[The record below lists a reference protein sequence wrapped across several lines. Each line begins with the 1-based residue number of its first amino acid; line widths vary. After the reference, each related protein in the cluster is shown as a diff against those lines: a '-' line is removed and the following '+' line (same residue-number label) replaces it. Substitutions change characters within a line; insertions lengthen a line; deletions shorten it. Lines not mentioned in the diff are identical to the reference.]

1 MTCVEP
7 LRIMIVDDEPGVLAA
22 LQRLL
27 RHGLAADGRVVM
39 ITCHQDP
46 VAALTRSLERPV
58 DLVLCDYRMPD
69 LDGVRLLG
77 RLARTH
83 PDTARILLT
92 GSPDLGAVLAAV
104 NDAGVAHVLLK
115 PWNPAELLA
124 TVRDC
129 LAARA
134 ARLQERRLA
143 QQAGLDRGAL
153 SPQEAERRRLEDR
166 WPGITQVE
174 WTDDGAVQLG
184 DTGLGGLDPLDPIDL
199 LDPPVP
205 PRRR

>member
-1 MTCVEP
+1 MTQDQP
-7 LRIMIVDDEPGVLAA
+7 LRITIIDDEPGVLAA

-27 RHGLAADGRVVM
+27 RHGLAAHDRAVM

-58 DLVLCDYRMPD
+58 DLVLCDYRMPG

-129 LAARA
+129 LAARQ
-134 ARLQERRLA
+134 ARLLERQLADQVRLA
-143 QQAGLDRGAL
+143 QGAL
-153 SPQEAERRRLEDR
+153 TPQDAERRRLEDR
-166 WPGITQVE
+166 WPGITHVE
-174 WTDDGAVQLG
+174 WTEDGAVQFG
-184 DTGLGGLDPLDPIDL
+184 YTGLAPLDRLDPAE
-199 LDPPVP
+199 P
-205 PRRR
+205 PRTR

>member
-1 MTCVEP
+1 MTPIPP
-7 LRIMIVDDEPGVLAA
+7 LHIMIVDDDPGVLAA
-22 LQRLL
+22 LKRLL
-27 RHGLAADGRVVM
+27 GQGLADGDRAVT

-46 VAALTRSLERPV
+46 VAALERSLERPV
-58 DLVLCDYRMPD
+58 DLVLCDYRMPV

-92 GSPDLGAVLAAV
+92 GSPDMSAVLAAV
-104 NDAGVAHVLLK
+104 NDAGAARVLLK
-115 PWNPAELLA
+115 PWKPAELLA

-129 LAARA
+129 LATRE
-134 ARLQERRLA
+134 ARLHERRLA
-143 QQAGLDRGAL
+143 DQTRLAQGAL
-153 SPQEAERRRLEDR
+153 SPQDAERRRLEDR

-184 DTGLGGLDPLDPIDL
+184 DTGLAPLDL
-199 LDPPVP
+199 LHPPEL
-205 PRRR
+205 PRPR

>member
-1 MTCVEP
+1 MNQTP
-7 LRIMIVDDEPGVLAA
+7 PIRIMVVDDEPGVLAA

-27 RHGLAADGRVVM
+27 RHGLFDDGRAVV

-46 VAALTRSLERPV
+46 EAALQRSLECPV
-58 DLVLCDYRMPD
+58 DLVLCDYRMPG
-69 LDGVRLLG
+69 LDGVQLLG

-92 GSPDLGAVLAAV
+92 GSPDLTAVLAAV
-104 NDAGVAHVLLK
+104 NDAGAARVLLK

-134 ARLQERRLA
+134 ARLHERELA
-143 QQAGLDRGAL
+143 NQARQAQGAL
-153 SPQEAERRRLEDR
+153 DPQEAERRRLEAR

-174 WTDDGAVQLG
+174 WTDDGAVQFG
-184 DTGLGGLDPLDPIDL
+184 DTGLAPFDL
-199 LDPPVP
+199 LDADPPAS
-205 PRRR
+205 PRTR

>member
-1 MTCVEP
+1 MTQAQP
-7 LRIMIVDDEPGVLAA
+7 LRITIIDDEPGVLAA

-27 RHGLAADGRVVM
+27 RHGLAAQERMVM

-58 DLVLCDYRMPD
+58 DLVLCDYRMPG

-104 NDAGVAHVLLK
+104 NDAGVARVLLK
-115 PWNPAELLA
+115 PWNPAELLT

-129 LAARA
+129 LAARQ
-134 ARLQERRLA
+134 ARLLERQLADQVRLT
-143 QQAGLDRGAL
+143 QGAL
-153 SPQEAERRRLEDR
+153 TPQDAERRRLEDR
-166 WPGITQVE
+166 WPGITHVE
-174 WTDDGAVQLG
+174 WTEDGAVQFG
-184 DTGLGGLDPLDPIDL
+184 DTGLAPLDELDPGKPT
-199 LDPPVP
+199 
-205 PRRR
+205 RTR